1 MGKRIKSIFYF
12 NWINSQSS
20 LSFLRVASVALW
32 IVTIACS
39 VPENSESEDVSGPAV
54 EGRLAPQFFV
64 KDRSGQLHSLND
76 FRGKVVLVNFWATWC
91 PPCIEEMPSM
101 DSLQKTLDQEK
112 FSIIAISVDD
122 SWDSVDTFIKSSD
135 LDLNIYSDF
144 EGKVAKLYGTH
155 KVPETYI
162 LNKEGI
168 VVRKILGEI
177 DWTSPKVL
185 SYLKELGAV

>member
-12 NWINSQSS
+12 NWINGQSS
-20 LSFLRVASVALW
+20 LSFLRVALVALW
-32 IVTIACS
+32 IVTTACS

-54 EGRLAPQFFV
+54 EGRLAPQFSV

>member
-12 NWINSQSS
+12 NWINGQSS

-54 EGRLAPQFFV
+54 EGRLAPQFSV
-64 KDRSGQLHSLND
+64 KDRSGQLYSLND

>member
-54 EGRLAPQFFV
+54 EGRLAPQFSV

>member
-12 NWINSQSS
+12 NWINGQSS

-54 EGRLAPQFFV
+54 EGRLAPQFSV

>member
-12 NWINSQSS
+12 NWINSQFS

-54 EGRLAPQFFV
+54 EGRLAPQFSV

-91 PPCIEEMPSM
+91 PPCIEEMPSI

>member
-12 NWINSQSS
+12 NWINGQSS

-54 EGRLAPQFFV
+54 EGRLAPQFSV

-122 SWDSVDTFIKSSD
+122 SWDPVDTFIKLSN

-144 EGKVAKLYGTH
+144 EGKIAKLYGTH

>member
-12 NWINSQSS
+12 NRINGQSS
-20 LSFLRVASVALW
+20 LSFLRVALVALW

-39 VPENSESEDVSGPAV
+39 VPENSETEDVSGPAV
-54 EGRLAPQFFV
+54 EGRLAPQFSV

-101 DSLQKTLDQEK
+101 NSLQKTLDQEK
-112 FSIIAISVDD
+112 FSIIAINVDD
-122 SWDSVDTFIKSSD
+122 SWDPVDTFIKSSN

-144 EGKVAKLYGTH
+144 EGKVAKRYGRH

-168 VVRKILGEI
+168 VVRKIMGEI
-177 DWTSPKVL
+177 NWTSPKVV
-185 SYLKELGAV
+185 SFLKDLGAV

>member
-54 EGRLAPQFFV
+54 EGRLAPQFSV

-122 SWDSVDTFIKSSD
+122 SWDPVDTFIKLSN

>member
-12 NWINSQSS
+12 NWINGQSS
-20 LSFLRVASVALW
+20 LSFLRVALVALW
-32 IVTIACS
+32 IVTTACS
-39 VPENSESEDVSGPAV
+39 VPENSESGDVSGPAV
-54 EGRLAPQFFV
+54 EGRLAPQFSV

>member
-12 NWINSQSS
+12 NWINGQSS
-20 LSFLRVASVALW
+20 LSFLRVALVALW
-32 IVTIACS
+32 IVTTACS

-54 EGRLAPQFFV
+54 EGRLAPQFSV

-122 SWDSVDTFIKSSD
+122 SWDPVDTFIKLSN

>member
-1 MGKRIKSIFYF
+1 LGKRIKSIFYF
-12 NWINSQSS
+12 NWINGQSS

-54 EGRLAPQFFV
+54 EGRLAPQFSV